1 MKKIDNSQALE
12 TFVELA
18 ALIKM
23 RLDRL
28 QGAADNHFD
37 LSPEQIHWG
46 HVGDLTRYAEAL
58 KDITDSVFNE
68 GE

>member
-28 QGAADNHFD
+28 QEAADNHFD

-46 HVGDLTRYAEAL
+46 HVGDLTRYAEVL
-58 KDITDSVFNE
+58 I
-68 GE
+68 